1 VVLPSD
7 FAEARSRSDRLA
19 RRTGLG
25 VGGRPEFLF
34 EPATEEDAAAILR
47 RCRLQGIP
55 VRILGGGWNLLV
67 DDGDLGGAVM
77 ATSGL
82 RRFRLHDDRV
92 EVGAGYS
99 FQRLVQEAIAL
110 GIPALPGCPGI
121 PGSVGGVVAM
131 NAGGRF
137 GCAGDALVEVAG
149 LDMAGTP
156 FRQRVREGDLGY
168 RRSCF
173 DGLLVTTAVFRR
185 DPTIDVAAQRHLYE
199 TALRWKQSTQPL
211 SARSAGC
218 VFKNPDGS
226 NGPRTAGRL
235 IDQAG
240 CKGRTVG
247 GAEVSAMHAN
257 FIVNRGSATAKD
269 VFSLIDV
276 VRGAVRER
284 HDVDLELEVKVWRS

>member
-7 FAEARSRSDRLA
+7 FVEAQHRSDRLG

-25 VGGRPEFLF
+25 VGGRPEFFF
-34 EPATEEDAAAILR
+34 EPATEEDAATVLR

-67 DDGDLGGAVM
+67 EDADLAGAVI
-77 ATSGL
+77 ATGAI
-82 RRFRLHDDRV
+82 RHFRLHDDRV
-92 EVGAGYS
+92 EVGAGYP
-99 FQRLVQEAIAL
+99 FQRLVQESIAL

-173 DGLLVTTAVFRR
+173 EGLLVTSAVFRR

-199 TALRWKQSTQPL
+199 TALRWKQTTQPL

-218 VFKNPDGS
+218 VFKNPDGTT
-226 NGPRTAGRL
+226 GPRTAGRL
-235 IDQAG
+235 IDEAG
-240 CKGRTVG
+240 LKGRSVG
-247 GAEVSAMHAN
+247 GAEVSPQHAN
-257 FIVNRGSATAKD
+257 FIVNRGGATAKD
-269 VFSLIDV
+269 VFALIDL
-276 VRGAVRER
+276 VRGEVRDR
-284 HDVDLELEVKVWRS
+284 HDVELELEVKVWRP